1 MEKSLSLF
9 RLNTSMLAAYGSE
22 LVHIL
27 TNPSLESFR
36 NNEHIAL
43 FLEKH
48 AQYVGSFTVMR
59 RSSEPLR
66 KLDRNRDRAFLR
78 LRYLVIAALY
88 SSSEDDVRRAK
99 LLMGIIKS
107 CGNRLNAKRDMQETL
122 DIQLLLLRLDT
133 ESANSAI
140 EELGLKEALNE
151 LESAQSLFYEA
162 SKRKIYQRNEL
173 QQTPPPSSLKKE
185 YAAAIREIWLFV
197 EAMTVIAP
205 SEAWTRTLSNIE
217 AKNSEYRAK
226 MKHQKTFR
234 DKRKAKNANKESQQV
249 SGMDGEAIE

>member
-27 TNPSLESFR
+27 TSPSLESYR
-36 NNEHIAL
+36 TNEHIAI
-43 FLEKH
+43 FLQKH
-48 AQYVGSFTVMR
+48 AQYTSSFTVMR
-59 RSSEPLR
+59 RSNEPIR

-78 LRYLVIAALY
+78 LRYLIVAALY
-88 SSSEDDVRRAK
+88 SSNEDDVRRAK

-107 CGNRLNAKRDMQETL
+107 CGNRLNAKRDLKETM
-122 DIQLLLLRLDT
+122 DIQLLLLRLGT
-133 ESANSAI
+133 ESASSAI
-140 EELGLKEALNE
+140 EGLGLKEAVTG

-162 SKRKIYQRNEL
+162 SKRKIYQKNEL
-173 QQTPPPSSLKKE
+173 QQTPPPSSIKKE
-185 YAAAIREIWLFV
+185 YEAAIREIWLFV
-197 EAMTVIAP
+197 EGMSVIAP
-205 SEAWTRTLSNIE
+205 SEAWTRALASIE

-234 DKRKAKNANKESQQV
+234 EKKKAKPTEEGNA
-249 SGMDGEAIE
+249 

>member
-27 TNPSLESFR
+27 TVPSMESYR
-36 NNEHIAL
+36 GDEHIAL

-48 AQYVGSFTVMR
+48 AQYSSSFTVVR
-59 RSSEPLR
+59 RSNEPIR

-78 LRYLVIAALY
+78 LRHLIIAALY
-88 SSSEDDVRRAK
+88 SPSDHDVLQGK
-99 LLMGIIKS
+99 LLMGLIKR
-107 CGNRLNAKRDMQETL
+107 CGNRLNAKRNLQETL
-122 DIQLLLLRLDT
+122 DIQQLLLHLGT
-133 ESANSAI
+133 ESATSAI
-140 EELGLKEALNE
+140 EQLGLRQAVAEFESVQALFYDASNRKIDLKNE
-151 LESAQSLFYEA
+151 L
-162 SKRKIYQRNEL
+162 R
-173 QQTPPPSSLKKE
+173 QTPPPSSLKKE
-185 YAAAIREIWLFV
+185 YEAAIREIWMFV

-217 AKNSEYRAK
+217 AKNKEYRAK

-234 DKRKAKNANKESQQV
+234 DKKKAKKASPKPSTD
-249 SGMDGEAIE
+249 SGISGEAPE